1 MNPLR
6 PTSWLTATLLLTC
19 LPAFAQTIPN
29 PSFELDSF
37 TNFPGYVSGN
47 APITGWLGNYD
58 ARHGINPGGGSPFA
72 DNGTIP
78 AGSQVGFIQN
88 EGFDSKME
96 TTISGLTPGQTYQL
110 AFRANARNGN
120 VPILN
125 LSVDGALL
133 VNAEVRAVGGNNPY
147 RWISAYFTA
156 TGTEAPLTVANVAGS
171 DNTLLIDDFTVTATS
186 QPWSSTPWL
195 DVSSAGLDSA
205 ILYTHAYSFGSAN
218 SFALAGVPFTGIA
231 GGNPVVAGKLTMGGF
246 DGVFTNDGNSLNDES
261 RPLANDFIYNG
272 FPGSITLSGL
282 TPNAPYQ
289 LSLFTVGWEGVGV
302 RQISFRDV
310 DKLLTIDQNANG
322 NNNGNRI
329 DYSYTADGTGSVTIL
344 THPLAGNSFHLYGL
358 ANRGFTPPVIPVIT
372 VQPRRTLG
380 LIDQTVTLSAS
391 AAGAAPLTFKWF
403 RNGTEI
409 LGETGNTLSIAITG
423 AVSQS
428 GDYTFRASNNAGSA
442 TSNAAFLEVYQT
454 IAGGLFGT
462 GVDATGTPLG
472 TGELDPHY
480 SLFENPDNIGVT
492 DALVQNGGGFPIVAG
507 PWLGNSATS
516 VWIGPRSDTSGA
528 AGPDPSLYIYRTTFD
543 LTGKGTS
550 AIMTGGFASDNVGT
564 LKINGVT
571 VPGVGQNTNF
581 GALTTFTFNTDV
593 LPPGTVISGVN
604 NLDFEVNNAGAGYTG
619 LRVDNLSISQV
630 PASTPPA
637 FITQPTGGAV
647 VSGTTITLNS
657 EAYGTAD
664 LAYQWSK
671 NGAPISGE
679 TSRNLTI
686 SNFVPANNGN
696 YTVQVASPAGNKTS
710 NIATLTASNVPPSI
724 TTGPV
729 STQAIVGQSLT
740 LTVSADGSLPFAY
753 QWSDANGP
761 ISGATSA
768 TYTFNPVTHA
778 ASGRYKVQVSNGFG
792 SPVTSSEAIIT
803 VYDPIPGVF
812 NTGVDDSGVALADG
826 EFDNHYILAVN
837 PGFEDGLPSVV
848 HGSNIFPIVSG
859 PWLANNAGS
868 KWISNQLNSATSAG
882 LATGNG
888 TFYYRTTID
897 LSAFYLPSVQI
908 SGGRAQDNVGVN
920 ILVNGS
926 PTVPV
931 SGTQFNV
938 LDAFTLSA
946 ANATFTAGLNTIDY
960 VVQNV
965 DGNTGYTGLKIDNIR
980 AFGTLL
986 PPLPPLSITL
996 NGSGQPVISF
1006 TGTAGT
1012 SYPIQ
1017 RSTDLQTDWS
1027 VLSTIVAGAG
1037 GSVTY
1042 TDTAAPVGRAFY
1054 RTAVAVPAP

>member
-1 MNPLR
+1 MNPIR

-37 TNFPGYVSGN
+37 SNFPGYVSGN
-47 APITGWLGNYD
+47 APVTGWIGNYV

-96 TTISGLTPGQTYQL
+96 TTISGLTAGQTYQL

-125 LSVDGALL
+125 LSVDGTLL

-186 QPWSSTPWL
+186 QPWSSTPWV
-195 DVSSAGLDSA
+195 DASTSGLDSA
-205 ILYTHAYSFGSAN
+205 FTYTHAYSFGSAN
-218 SFALAGVPFTGIA
+218 SFALAGVPVTGIA
-231 GGNPVVAGKLTMGGF
+231 GGNPTVAGKLALSGF

-282 TPNAPYQ
+282 TPNAQYQ
-289 LSLFTVGWEGVGV
+289 LSLFTVGWEGVGA
-302 RQISFRDV
+302 RQISFRNG

-329 DYSYTADGTGSVTIL
+329 DYSYTADGTGSVNIM

-358 ANRGFTPPVIPVIT
+358 ANRGLTPPVSPIIT
-372 VQPRRTLG
+372 IQPKRTLG

-409 LGETGNTLSIAITG
+409 PGETGNTLSIAVTD

-428 GDYTFRASNNAGSA
+428 GDYTFRATNNAGSA
-442 TSNAAFLEVYQT
+442 TSNPAFLEVYQT
-454 IAGGLFGT
+454 IPDALFGT

-480 SLFENPDNIGVT
+480 SLFVNPDNIDVP
-492 DALVQNGGGFPIVAG
+492 DAFVQGSIPSV
-507 PWLGNSATS
+507 WLANSASS
-516 VWIGPRSDTSGA
+516 VWIGPRTNTGGA
-528 AGPDPSLYIYRTTFD
+528 AGPDPTLYVYRTTFD

-550 AIMTGGFASDNVGT
+550 AKLSGGFASDNTGT

-571 VPGVGQNTNF
+571 VPDVGQATNF
-581 GALTTFTFNTDV
+581 GTLTTFSFNTDV
-593 LPPGTVISGVN
+593 LPPGTVTSGVN
-604 NLDFEVNNAGAGYTG
+604 NLDFEVNNAGAGPTG
-619 LRVDNLSISQV
+619 LRVDKLSISQV
-630 PASTPPA
+630 PASTPPV
-637 FITQPTGGAV
+637 FITQPAGGAV

-671 NGAPISGE
+671 NGLPIAGE
-679 TSRNLTI
+679 TNRNLTI
-686 SNFVPANNGN
+686 SNFAPANNGS
-696 YTVQVASPAGNKTS
+696 YSVRVTSPAGNKTS
-710 NIATLTASNVPPSI
+710 NTATLTASNVPPTI
-724 TTGPV
+724 TASPA
-729 STQAIVGQSLT
+729 STQAITGRSLT
-740 LTVSADGSLPFAY
+740 LTVSAEGSLPFAY
-753 QWSDANGP
+753 QWSNANGP
-761 ISGATSA
+761 IPGATSA

-778 ASGRYKVQVSNGFG
+778 ASGKYKVRISNGFG
-792 SPVTSSEAIIT
+792 SPATSSEAIIR
-803 VYDPIPGVF
+803 VYDPVPGAF
-812 NTGVDDSGVALADG
+812 NTGVDDTGAALADG
-826 EFDNHYILAVN
+826 EYDNHYIMAVN

-848 HGSNIFPIVSG
+848 HGSNIFPIVNG

-868 KWISNQLNSATSAG
+868 KWISNQFNSATSAG

-888 TFYYRTTID
+888 TYYYRTTVD
-897 LSAFYLPSVQI
+897 LSGFYLPSVQI

-926 PTVPV
+926 PTVPA

-938 LDAFTLSA
+938 LDTFTLTP
-946 ANATFTAGLNTIDY
+946 ANAAFTAGPNTIDF

-965 DGNTGYTGLKIDNIR
+965 DGNTGYTGLRIDNMR

-986 PPLPPLSITL
+986 PPMPPLTITL
-996 NGSGQPVISF
+996 NASGQPVISF

-1017 RSTDLQTDWS
+1017 RSTDLDMGWS

-1037 GSVTY
+1037 GSVSY
-1042 TDTAAPVGRAFY
+1042 TDTSAPAGRAFY
-1054 RTAVAVPAP
+1054 RTAVPVPAP

>member
-1 MNPLR
+1 MNTPHS
-6 PTSWLTATLLLTC
+6 TSWLTATLLLTC

-29 PSFELDSF
+29 PSFELDTF

-47 APITGWLGNYD
+47 APVTGWIGNFSSS
-58 ARHGINPGGGSPFA
+58 HGINPGGGSPFA

-78 AGSQVGFIQN
+78 AGSQAAFIQN
-88 EGFDSKME
+88 NSFDSRME
-96 TTISGLTPGQTYQL
+96 TTISGLSNGTTYQL
-110 AFRANARNGN
+110 TFRANARSGN
-120 VPILN
+120 TPRLN
-125 LSVDGALL
+125 LTVDGALL
-133 VNAEVRAVGGNNPY
+133 INSNVSAVGGTNPY
-147 RWISAYFTA
+147 HWVSAYFTA
-156 TGTEAPLTVANVAGS
+156 SGPEAALTVANVAGS
-171 DNTLLIDDFTVTATS
+171 DNTLVVDDFAVVATT
-186 QPWSSTPWL
+186 QPWSSTPWV
-195 DVSSAGLDSA
+195 DASSTGLDSA
-205 ILYTHAYSFGSAN
+205 FTYTHAYSFGSAN
-218 SFALAGVPFTGIA
+218 SFALAGVPVTGIA
-231 GGNPVVAGKLTMGGF
+231 GGNPSVAGKLTMSGF

-289 LSLFTVGWEGVGV
+289 LSLFTVGWEGVGE
-302 RQISFRDV
+302 RQITFRNG
-310 DKLLTIDQNANG
+310 DKQLTIDQNANG

-329 DYSYTADGTGSVTIL
+329 DYSYTADGTGSVTLL
-344 THPLAGNSFHLYGL
+344 THPMTGNSFHIYGL
-358 ANRGFTPPVIPVIT
+358 ANRGTTPPVSPVIT
-372 VQPRRTLG
+372 IQPKRTLG
-380 LIDQTVTLSAS
+380 LIDQTVTLTAS
-391 AAGAAPLTFKWF
+391 AAGAAPLSFKWF

-409 LGETGNTLSIAITG
+409 PGETGNTLSIVMTD

-428 GDYTFRASNNAGSA
+428 GDYTFRATNNAGSA

-454 IAGGLFGT
+454 IPGGLFST
-462 GVDATGTPLG
+462 GVDASGTPLG

-480 SLFENPDNIGVT
+480 SLFVNPDNIDIP
-492 DALVQNGGGFPIVAG
+492 DAFVQDGSAFPIVSG
-507 PWLGNSATS
+507 PWRANSATA
-516 VWIGPRSDTSGA
+516 VWIGPRANTGGA

-550 AIMTGGFASDNVGT
+550 AIVTGGFASDNVGT
-564 LKINGVT
+564 LKVNGVA

-581 GALTTFTFNTDV
+581 GSLTTFTFNTGV
-593 LPPGTVISGVN
+593 LPPGTVTSGVN

-619 LRVDNLSISQV
+619 LQVDNLSISQV
-630 PASTPPA
+630 PASTPPV
-637 FITQPTGGAV
+637 FITQPVGGAV
-647 VSGTTITLNS
+647 VSGTTITLSS

-679 TSRNLTI
+679 TNPNLVI
-686 SNFVPANNGN
+686 SNFAPANNGN
-696 YTVQVASPAGNKTS
+696 YSVRVTSPTGNKTS
-710 NIATLTASNVPPSI
+710 NTASLTASNVPPSI
-724 TTGPV
+724 TTGPA

-740 LTVSADGSLPFAY
+740 LTVSAAGSLPFLY

-761 ISGATSA
+761 IPGATSA

-778 ASGRYKVQVSNGFG
+778 ASGRYKVRISNGFG
-792 SPVTSSEAIIT
+792 SPATSNEAIIS
-803 VYDPIPGVF
+803 VYDPLPGVF
-812 NTGVDDSGVALADG
+812 NTGVDDTGAALADG
-826 EFDNHYILAVN
+826 EYDNHYLMAVN

-848 HGSNIFPIVSG
+848 HGSNIFPIVNG

-868 KWISNQLNSATSAG
+868 KWISNQFNSAGSAG

-888 TFYYRTTID
+888 TYYYRTTID

-931 SGTQFNV
+931 SGSQFNV

-1027 VLSTIVAGAG
+1027 VLTTIVAGAG
-1037 GSVTY
+1037 GTVTY
-1042 TDTAAPVGRAFY
+1042 TDTAAPAGRAFY
-1054 RTAVAVPAP
+1054 RTAVPVPAP